1 MNVTINR
8 LDPNVPDP
16 VESRRRAAGRF
27 VRIAYATIVFG
38 VLAFFVIYFG
48 APFVY
53 LGGPGTVSS
62 PRYVVSLPYT
72 VQVSHMNLVPGATV
86 KAGEEIGQ
94 VLSPEQDSIVA
105 TYMRALADIAGRT
118 AELRIKARA
127 AQESLEAVRSYLR
140 VTEEAA
146 ERIGTMS
153 TATVTFRMEVLRER
167 AAAHKAVISQE
178 AEVAESTIQLASL
191 DEFIKQLRGR
201 LDEVERHFTQGHVVA
216 PIAGIVSTGLAHVGQ
231 SLVAGTPIA
240 EILDPTD
247 IFVDWYIPNERLLD
261 PKAGNE
267 VLVLFGNRRIPGKI
281 AQILPVS
288 AVYVGTQQQLVRDR
302 PATQI
307 ARIRFGPD
315 AVPPAL
321 NSTVYV
327 HMHYSDLSARI
338 ADVMVRLFGLH

>member
-1 MNVTINR
+1 
-8 LDPNVPDP
+8 
-16 VESRRRAAGRF
+16 
-27 VRIAYATIVFG
+27 
-38 VLAFFVIYFG
+38 
-48 APFVY
+48 
-53 LGGPGTVSS
+53 
-62 PRYVVSLPYT
+62 
-72 VQVSHMNLVPGATV
+72 
-86 KAGEEIGQ
+86 

-201 LDEVERHFTQGHVVA
+201 LDEVERHFTQGRVFA

-288 AVYVGTQQQLVRDR
+288 AVYAGTQQLFARDR

-307 ARIRFGPD
+307 ARIRLDPG

-321 NSTVYV
+321 NSTVYI
-327 HMHYSDLSARI
+327 HMHYTGLSARV
-338 ADVMVRLFGLH
+338 ADGLVRLFGLH